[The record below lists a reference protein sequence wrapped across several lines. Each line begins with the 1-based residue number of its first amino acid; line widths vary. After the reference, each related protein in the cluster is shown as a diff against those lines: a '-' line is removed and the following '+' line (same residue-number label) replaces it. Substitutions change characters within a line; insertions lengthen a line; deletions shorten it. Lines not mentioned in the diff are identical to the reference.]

1 MTVQRWDPER
11 YAREARYVSDLGE
24 PVVELLAPRAGER
37 VLDLGCGDG
46 ALTTRLVDAGCSV
59 LGVDA
64 SPEMI
69 AAARARGLDARLA
82 DAQALGFEGEFD
94 AVFTNAVLH
103 WIPRPEAVID
113 GAWRALRPGGRFVGE
128 FGGRGN
134 VAGVVA
140 ALNEARRRRFLPALA
155 PWFNPGPEEFQVML
169 ERRGFRV
176 ATMRHFAR
184 PTTLPGAMREWL
196 EMFGGAFLAGLPATD
211 AAALLEEALAA
222 LVPTHRAADGSW
234 CVDYVRLRFA
244 AWR

>member
-1 MTVQRWDPER
+1 VTGQKWDPER

-24 PVVELLAPRAGER
+24 PVVELLEPRAGER

-46 ALTTRLVDAGCSV
+46 ALTERLLAAGCSV

-64 SPEMI
+64 SQEMI

-82 DAQALGFEGEFD
+82 DAQALGFEAEFD

-103 WIPRPEAVID
+103 WIPRAEAVID
-113 GAWRALRPGGRFVGE
+113 GVWRALRPGGRFVGE

-134 VAGVVA
+134 VAGIVT
-140 ALNEARRRRFLPALA
+140 ALNAARSRRFLPALA
-155 PWFNPGPEEFQVML
+155 PWFNPGPAEYRAML

-176 ATMRHFAR
+176 GTMLHFAR
-184 PTTLPGAMREWL
+184 PTPLPGEMREWL
-196 EMFGGAFLAGLPATD
+196 AMFGGAFVAGLPEAQ
-211 AAALLEEALAA
+211 AAGLLDEALAE
-222 LVPTHRAADGSW
+222 LLPTHRQADGTW
-234 CVDYVRLRFA
+234 RVDYVRLRFA